1 MLRTTLA
8 AGVLLLLLAAP
19 VLATDYNLQKPHT
32 QAEFV
37 VTHLALSKVH
47 GQVPLASGTATIGA
61 DGLPTAINATFD
73 VTSFG
78 TGNSFRDADL
88 RDHYFEVAKYP
99 TITFVETSVKGKPPA
114 FTLIGNLTIHGVTKT
129 VSIATTLDATLVSK
143 GKRNYAYSGTTT
155 FDRRDFGISFGP
167 LLDGQLIAGDQV
179 TVNFETDA
187 EQCDPAGC

>member
-1 MLRTTLA
+1 MLCITIATGALLA
-8 AGVLLLLLAAP
+8 LLAAP
-19 VLATDYNLQKPHT
+19 VLATEFALQKPHT

-47 GQVPLASGTATIGA
+47 GQVPLASGTATIGP

-73 VTSFG
+73 LTGFG
-78 TGNSFRDADL
+78 TGNSFRDSDL

-99 TITFVETSVKGKPPA
+99 TITFVERSVKGKPPS
-114 FTLIGNLTIHGVTKT
+114 FTLVGDLTVHGITKT

-143 GKRNYAYSGTTT
+143 GKRNFAYSGTTT
-155 FDRRDFGISFGP
+155 FDRRDFGITFGP
-167 LLDGQLIAGDQV
+167 LLDGQLIAGYQV

-187 EQCDPAGC
+187 EEQ

>member
-1 MLRTTLA
+1 MLRITIATGALLA
-8 AGVLLLLLAAP
+8 LLAAP
-19 VLATDYNLQKPHT
+19 VLATEFALQKPHT

-47 GQVPLASGTATIGA
+47 GQVPLASGTATIGP

-73 VTSFG
+73 LTGFG
-78 TGNSFRDADL
+78 TGNSFRDSDL

-99 TITFVETSVKGKPPA
+99 TITFVERSVKGKPPS
-114 FTLIGNLTIHGVTKT
+114 FTLVGDLTVHGITKT

-143 GKRNYAYSGTTT
+143 GKRNFAYSGTTT
-155 FDRRDFGISFGP
+155 FDRRDFGITFGP
-167 LLDGQLIAGDQV
+167 LLDGQLIAGYQV

-187 EQCDPAGC
+187 EEQ